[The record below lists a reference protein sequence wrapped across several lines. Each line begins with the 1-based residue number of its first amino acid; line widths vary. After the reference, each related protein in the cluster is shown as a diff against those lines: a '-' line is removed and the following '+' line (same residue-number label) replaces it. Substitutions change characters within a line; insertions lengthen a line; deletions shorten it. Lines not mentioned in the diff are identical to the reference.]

1 MKKILFALMLCVI
14 FTSCSEDYD
23 YYFPQPRSTV
33 RKNGI
38 TIDASIGSPNSV
50 GGCNVCFNI
59 SNQTEKEIKKIYI
72 DVIILDYHNE
82 RVYDSIS
89 GSSYSSCTITEPI
102 YAFTDYICCNSRL
115 FYDFHAKKTH
125 IAFCL
130 VEFAD
135 GSELKI
141 RRK

>member
-1 MKKILFALMLCVI
+1 MKKILFALMLCSI

-33 RKNGI
+33 SKNGI
-38 TIDASIGSPNSV
+38 TINTSIGSPNSV

-59 SNQTEKEIKKIYI
+59 SNQSEKEIKKIHI
-72 DVIILDYHNE
+72 DVMILDYYNE
-82 RVYDSIS
+82 RVYDDIS
-89 GSSYSSCTITEPI
+89 GSSYSSCTITGPI

-115 FYDFHAKKTH
+115 FYDYSAKNTH
-125 IAFCL
+125 ITYCL

-135 GSELKI
+135 GSKLKI
-141 RRK
+141 QK